1 MRSGRPRV
9 RGNGRRPRKPVDD
22 APSADTAVDETGVIQ
37 RTSVDYRHKLTVIEY
52 FLAHGR
58 DASATVEH
66 FYPDAT
72 KDMRRTKM
80 KLLSAW
86 LKQHDKIRE
95 RCESGLAHQ
104 RNVRHQGQG
113 ATLSREM
120 EAQIVEWMHA
130 QHRTGVKVTAK
141 MLQQKA
147 RAVAAECG
155 LGEDV
160 FTASWSWRDGFLR
173 RHFRSPHAAPAKHIP
188 HSEQRETTPQKS
200 SDSGAEQDVEREP
213 DIDMEDDEDTEEE
226 GSTAGEEKATEKSGE
241 DQDIA
246 QETVAPK
253 EDLASVLH
261 QHGLSQY
268 LEVLQE
274 NGFETPA
281 SLAGIDEY
289 FKDLGVKLGHRKL
302 FKDVSIRYTP
312 GMEARVPFAKVVI
325 DIQAHFEWNKKCK
338 FMAKSI
344 CQQWPKNVSVEV
356 QNLFYGRIHASAD
369 SSIGYSYKE
378 TELSAGEPRRCKGE
392 IVFSATL
399 RDLYEAGYD
408 TKDWKPFHHRLT
420 LDKSD
425 Q

>member
-1 MRSGRPRV
+1 MRGGRPRV
-9 RGNGRRPRKPVDD
+9 RGNGRRPKKPVATDD
-22 APSADTAVDETGVIQ
+22 EGAVEEAGVTQ
-37 RTSVDYRHKLTVIEY
+37 RTSVDYRHKLTVIEF

-66 FYPDAT
+66 FYPDVT

-120 EAQIVEWMHA
+120 EAQIVGWMHA

-147 RAVAAECG
+147 RTIAAECG

-173 RHFRSPHAAPAKHIP
+173 RHFRSPHAAPAKSVP
-188 HSEQRETTPQKS
+188 CSEQRETPLQGA
-200 SDSGAEQDVEREP
+200 DSGAEKDVEREL
-213 DIDMEDDEDTEEE
+213 DVDMADGEDTEEE
-226 GSTAGEEKATEKSGE
+226 DTTGGEKAQEKSGG
-241 DQDIA
+241 DQGSA
-246 QETVAPK
+246 QETVALR
-253 EDLASVLH
+253 EDLASVLQ

-289 FKDLGVKLGHRKL
+289 FKDLGVKLGHRKP

-325 DIQAHFEWNKKCK
+325 DIEAHFEWSKKCK

-344 CQQWPKNVSVEV
+344 CQQWPKNVSMEV

-392 IVFSATL
+392 IVFSTTL

-408 TKDWKPFHHRLT
+408 IKDWKPFHHRLT